1 MRPAYLVAGVRSPIG
16 KHRGALASVRA
27 DDLAAHMITTLGKR
41 VPALLPRVDHVVF
54 GATNQAGEDN
64 RNVARMALLLAGL
77 PYEVPALTVNRLC
90 GSGLEAVSDA
100 VRRIATGDAECVI
113 AGGVESMTRAPFV
126 FGKSDE
132 PFPRSAPK
140 VFDTSLGWRF
150 ENPRMAERFPL
161 HSMGE
166 TAENVAEKWKIGRE
180 EQDAFALA
188 SHQKATAAQKAGDF
202 TDEIAPVSI
211 PQKKG

>member
-90 GSGLEAVSDA
+90 GASPP
-100 VRRIATGDAECVI
+100 AT
-113 AGGVESMTRAPFV
+113 
-126 FGKSDE
+126 
-132 PFPRSAPK
+132 RSA
-140 VFDTSLGWRF
+140 
-150 ENPRMAERFPL
+150 
-161 HSMGE
+161 
-166 TAENVAEKWKIGRE
+166 
-180 EQDAFALA
+180 
-188 SHQKATAAQKAGDF
+188 
-202 TDEIAPVSI
+202 
-211 PQKKG
+211 